1 MRSHAFNPLSLKVL
15 LAAGAGVAAL
25 SAIAAALPE
34 KQRLEDL
41 LIGSEGAIVRVAVIC
56 RTRCDIVASEDPG
69 SFGSFRIEGVAKNL
83 DIDLT
88 GHGGVAERLQLKAVG
103 GASLLTVSAPARLN
117 AARVTDCKT
126 ESGPARCVEF
136 RYDQGAVTVAAPE
149 RLTQPPAAAARAA
162 EAPIP
167 EAAPKRPTPAAA
179 SKEPAAQPGLRG
191 ETAPAE
197 EIPFLGAAIIA
208 VDPRLRDNPDLK
220 FAAPEIAPPERL
232 APPPREIRSTLK
244 DRVSAPARRSPAR
257 FDFAREM
264 TAILGKRN
272 DPATCEGASA
282 RLTADAWA
290 LGAMV
295 DLAYCKAASGAL
307 EAADDDFE
315 RLLAYTPDNY
325 EALVGRGL
333 IALARG
339 ERTRG
344 MDFLQEALNALPPI
358 AESERIA
365 AAMARN

>member
-1 MRSHAFNPLSLKVL
+1 LPFHAFNPFSLKVL
-15 LAAGAGVAAL
+15 FAAAAGAAAL

-34 KQRLEDL
+34 KQRLDDL

-56 RTRCDIVASEDPG
+56 RIRCEIVASEDPG
-69 SFGSFRIEGVAKNL
+69 SFGSFRIEGVEKNL

-103 GASLLTVSAPARLN
+103 GASLLTVSSPARLN
-117 AARVTDCKT
+117 AARVTDCNT

-136 RYDQGAVTVAAPE
+136 RYDRGVQTVAAPE
-149 RLTQPPAAAARAA
+149 RLAQPPAAPARTT
-162 EAPIP
+162 EAPKSN
-167 EAAPKRPTPAAA
+167 AAPLRPTPAAA
-179 SKEPAAQPGLRG
+179 SKETAPQPGLRS
-191 ETAPAE
+191 EAAPAAAV
-197 EIPFLGAAIIA
+197 PFLGAAI
-208 VDPRLRDNPDLK
+208 VDVDQRLRENPDLK
-220 FAAPEIAPPERL
+220 FAVPDLAPPERL
-232 APPPREIRSTLK
+232 APPPRVIKSTLE
-244 DRVSAPARRSPAR
+244 DRVSSPAPRSPAR

-264 TAILGKRN
+264 TAILGKKN
-272 DPATCEGASA
+272 DPATCEGAAA

-295 DLAYCKAASGAL
+295 DLAFCKAASGAL
-307 EAADDDFE
+307 EEADNDFT

-333 IALARG
+333 IAIARG

-358 AESERIA
+358 AESDRIA

>member
-1 MRSHAFNPLSLKVL
+1 MLAA
-15 LAAGAGVAAL
+15 AAGAAVL
-25 SAIAAALPE
+25 SAVAAALPE

-41 LIGSEGAIVRVAVIC
+41 LVGSEGAIVRVAVIC
-56 RTRCDIVASEDPG
+56 RTRCEIVASEDPG
-69 SFGSFRIEGVAKNL
+69 SFGSFRLEGVEKNL

-117 AARVTDCKT
+117 AARVTDCAT
-126 ESGPARCVEF
+126 ESGAARCVEF
-136 RYDQGAVTVAAPE
+136 RYDRGARTIAAPE
-149 RLTQPPAAAARAA
+149 RLAQPPAASTRAI
-162 EAPIP
+162 EAPK
-167 EAAPKRPTPAAA
+167 AKSAPKRATPAAA
-179 SKEPAAQPGLRG
+179 SKEPAPQPGLRS
-191 ETAPAE
+191 EAAPGE
-197 EIPFLGAAIIA
+197 EIPFLGAAIID
-208 VDPRLRDNPDLK
+208 VDTRLRDNPDLS
-220 FAAPEIAPPERL
+220 FAIPNLAPPERL
-232 APPPREIRSTLK
+232 APPPRKIQSTLK
-244 DRVSAPARRSPAR
+244 ERVSAPAPRSPAR

-264 TAILGKRN
+264 TSILGKRN

-295 DLAYCKAASGAL
+295 DLAFCKAAAGAL
-307 EAADDDFE
+307 EAADDDFT

-339 ERTRG
+339 ERARG

-358 AESERIA
+358 AESDRIA
-365 AAMARN
+365 AAMERN

>member
-1 MRSHAFNPLSLKVL
+1 MPFHAFNPFSLKVL
-15 LAAGAGVAAL
+15 LAAAAGAATL

-56 RTRCDIVASEDPG
+56 RTRCEIVASEDPG
-69 SFGSFRIEGVAKNL
+69 SFGSFRIEGVEKNL

-88 GHGGVAERLQLKAVG
+88 GHAGVAERLQLKAVG

-117 AARVTDCKT
+117 AARVTDCNT
-126 ESGPARCVEF
+126 ESGPARCIEF
-136 RYDQGAVTVAAPE
+136 RYDRGAMTVAAPE
-149 RLTQPPAAAARAA
+149 RLTQPPAAGARAA
-162 EAPIP
+162 EAPK
-167 EAAPKRPTPAAA
+167 PKRPTAAA
-179 SKEPAAQPGLRG
+179 ATKEPAPQPGLRS
-191 ETAPAE
+191 EAAPAE
-197 EIPFLGAAIIA
+197 EIPFLGAAIID
-208 VDPRLRDNPDLK
+208 VDTRLRDTPDLK
-220 FAAPEIAPPERL
+220 FAVPDFAPPERL
-232 APPPREIRSTLK
+232 APPPREIQSTLK
-244 DRVSAPARRSPAR
+244 ERVSAPAPRSPAR

-264 TAILGKRN
+264 TAILGKKN
-272 DPATCEGASA
+272 DPATCEGAAA

-295 DLAYCKAASGAL
+295 DLAFCKAASGAL
-307 EAADDDFE
+307 EEADDDFT

-344 MDFLQEALNALPPI
+344 LDFLQEALNALPPI
-358 AESERIA
+358 AESDRIA